1 MTDFLDRT
9 CRGDRRRGLWP
20 NDFDDVLIMAL
31 PAARLA
37 LDEFLAWENTQA
49 TRHGFFRG
57 EVFSRVGARRSHGTV
72 VGNLMRTC

>member
-1 MTDFLDRT
+1 
-9 CRGDRRRGLWP
+9 
-20 NDFDDVLIMAL
+20 MAL

-57 EVFSRVGARRSHGTV
+57 EVFARVGARRSHGTV
-72 VGNLMRTC
+72 VGNLMRTCWSTPTRATYRPSGAMRPGNGCCMT

>member
-1 MTDFLDRT
+1 
-9 CRGDRRRGLWP
+9 
-20 NDFDDVLIMAL
+20 MAL

-57 EVFSRVGARRSHGTV
+57 EVFARVGARRSHGTV

>member
-1 MTDFLDRT
+1 
-9 CRGDRRRGLWP
+9 
-20 NDFDDVLIMAL
+20 VLIMAL

-57 EVFSRVGARRSHGTV
+57 EVFARVGARRSHGTV